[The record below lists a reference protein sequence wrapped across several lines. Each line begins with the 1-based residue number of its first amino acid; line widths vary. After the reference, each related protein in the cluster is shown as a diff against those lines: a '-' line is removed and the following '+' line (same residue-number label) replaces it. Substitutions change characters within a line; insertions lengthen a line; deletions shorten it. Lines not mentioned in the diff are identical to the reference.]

1 MKNLLY
7 KEIKLCIPHQ
17 VWIFVFLTCLI
28 AIPTWPSLV
37 AFIYPMS
44 GFLSVFPIA
53 LANRDLLYTGTLP
66 IDKSEVVLGKVLLLC
81 FLELLCLLVSI
92 PFGLVRNLVL
102 APMVPAESS
111 YAELGV
117 NMAMYG
123 IVLIGFGIFNLI
135 YFPRYYKSPDTKN
148 VLASLLAYFCALSFY
163 GVCSGVF
170 MGVPGAATFINS
182 YSGPGL
188 WTQLGVLALGI
199 VCFCLFNLCAF
210 KTSKKRFEKID
221 L

>member
-66 IDKSEVVLGKVLLLC
+66 IDKSKVVLGKVLLLC

-199 VCFCLFNLCAF
+199 ICFCLFNLCAL